1 MVLSL
6 VLRATLA
13 RWLVQLRESRLGG
26 PVAAAL
32 LLPGSLTPLLVL
44 VALVGPAG
52 GGEAATAAAP
62 VVEALRPAATEGSP
76 PDPAP
81 LPMPREVPL
90 ARAVPPREHR
100 DGPCPVLIA
109 HGEAPPMLE
118 PRAEDDGRA
127 QAAAIDEEL
136 GQLWAALDEARG
148 SVEKARALASGERR
162 DGWCVAPFVTSEL
175 REALLGNRWITAREA
190 GEVESLLR
198 EARWLAELDPAVEP
212 AERSRE
218 DVRFLVEGIAW
229 YLGCAYDHARREL
242 GQRRQQ
248 GFVDALAEPTPVG
261 PPPPVVEAGP
271 PLDRAKLRAYAEL
284 DGFEDLLAEW
294 D

>member
-6 VLRATLA
+6 ILRATLA

-26 PVAAAL
+26 PIAAAL

-52 GGEAATAAAP
+52 GSERSPATIAAP
-62 VVEALRPAATEGSP
+62 VAEETRVE
-76 PDPAP
+76 PAP
-81 LPMPREVPL
+81 LHMPPTAPL

-109 HGEAPPMLE
+109 HGEVPMPGPE
-118 PRAEDDGRA
+118 GRV

-136 GQLWAALDEARG
+136 GQLWSALEEARG
-148 SVEKARALASGERR
+148 NVAKARALATGARPPAFS
-162 DGWCVAPFVTSEL
+162 DGWSVGRFFTTEL
-175 REALLGNRWITAREA
+175 REALLGNGWITAREA
-190 GEVESLLR
+190 GEGESLLR
-198 EARWLAELDPAVEP
+198 EARWLGELDPEAGEP
-212 AERSRE
+212 AGRSWE
-218 DVRFLVEGIAW
+218 DVRFLAEGIAW

-242 GQRRQQ
+242 GQRRQR
-248 GFVDALAEPTPVG
+248 GFVDALADPAPVG
-261 PPPPVVEAGP
+261 PPPPAIEEGP
-271 PLDRAKLRAYAEL
+271 PLDRARLRDYADLE
-284 DGFEDLLAEW
+284 GFEDLLAEW